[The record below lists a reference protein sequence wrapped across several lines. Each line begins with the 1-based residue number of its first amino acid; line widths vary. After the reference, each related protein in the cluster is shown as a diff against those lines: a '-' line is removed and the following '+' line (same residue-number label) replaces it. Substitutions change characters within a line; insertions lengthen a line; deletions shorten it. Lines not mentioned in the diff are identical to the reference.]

1 MVDGILKSALEILK
15 LAPRY
20 LIAFGLMA
28 SVLLFSP
35 KEFLEQIGLVEFTKN
50 NRPWLGLTLIVTSGL
65 FVVSM
70 VSTGWTAFRR
80 WRWHKKAVK
89 ELKGYLRRL
98 TEEEKQILRFYYA
111 KETKTNYLRVT
122 DGVVQGLVAKGV
134 IQRSS
139 NMGDMV
145 DGFAHNINE
154 IVWQELNEHPDILD
168 GTTNTYRT
176 DKILGM
182 PWDHIT

>member
-1 MVDGILKSALEILK
+1 MIDGILKSILELLK

-20 LIAFGLMA
+20 LIALGVMA

-35 KEFLEQIGLVEFTKN
+35 KWFLERIGLVEFTMN
-50 NRPWLGLTLIVTSGL
+50 HRPWLGLTLVVTSGL

-70 VSTGWTAFRR
+70 VSVGWTTFRR
-80 WRWHKKAVK
+80 WRRHKKAVA
-89 ELKGYLRRL
+89 ELKAYLRRL

-122 DGVVQGLVAKGV
+122 DGVVRGLAAKGI
-134 IQRSS
+134 IQMSS

-154 IVWQELNEHPDILD
+154 IVWLQLNEHPEILD

-176 DKILGM
+176 DKIIGQ
-182 PWDHIT
+182 PWDYIR

>member
-1 MVDGILKSALEILK
+1 MIDGTLKSILEFLK

-20 LIAFGLMA
+20 LIALGVMA
-28 SVLLFSP
+28 AVLLFSP
-35 KEFLEQIGLVEFTKN
+35 KEFLEQIGLVELTKN
-50 NRPWLGLTLIVTSGL
+50 YRPWLGLTLVVTSSL
-65 FVVSM
+65 FIVSM
-70 VSTGWTAFRR
+70 ISVGWTAFRR
-80 WRWHKKAVK
+80 WRWRKNAVA
-89 ELKGYLRRL
+89 ELKASLRRL

-122 DGVVQGLVAKGV
+122 DGVVQGLVSKGI
-134 IQRSS
+134 IQMSS

-154 IVWQELNEHPDILD
+154 IVWQELHEHPEILD

-176 DKILGM
+176 DMTLGQ
-182 PWDHIT
+182 PWV